1 MTNDQKADLLFL
13 FILAPK
19 MQESLDNIQLNK
31 DINKFK
37 LKATI
42 NNLHKELEK
51 VVKVLYLG
59 IAEEEEEQLRELTKA
74 IDLGLEEFK
83 GSLKNGL

>member
-1 MTNDQKADLLFL
+1 MTPEQKSDLLFL

-42 NNLHKELEK
+42 NNLHTELDK
-51 VVKVLYLG
+51 VVKLLYKG
-59 IAEEEEEQLRELTKA
+59 ISEEEEQQLRDLTTYY
-74 IDLGLEEFK
+74 EN
-83 GSLKNGL
+83 SLKWYKRDLKRGI

>member
-13 FILAPK
+13 FVLAPK

-42 NNLHKELEK
+42 NNLHK
-51 VVKVLYLG
+51 
-59 IAEEEEEQLRELTKA
+59 
-74 IDLGLEEFK
+74 
-83 GSLKNGL
+83 